1 MPDGSSQITQAF
13 WVPIWNCFSTK
24 NSILSAWVSAV
35 SACCKSSFGPVFGR
49 VIEWIAAMVF
59 GYSAQF
65 SSGSRPF
72 SLKYQ
77 ANCLTQSG
85 SSFLASG
92 SGRGIFA
99 IGDCN
104 YITPQIR
111 AHCNSFAC
119 YQESA
124 AFTGCSSR
132 WRPPSSSPSSSSGTW
147 VALAATPAH
156 PTSTSYSNCY
166 YYSSRR
172 RRFCHPRNCSH
183 RRHHYYADR

>member
-1 MPDGSSQITQAF
+1 
-13 WVPIWNCFSTK
+13 
-24 NSILSAWVSAV
+24 
-35 SACCKSSFGPVFGR
+35 
-49 VIEWIAAMVF
+49 MVF

-72 SLKYQ
+72 SLRYQ

-183 RRHHYYADR
+183 RRHHYYADRLFLSTYFLKCSYGIVIGSWSDSATQSAWTSPSPAISPSCFNG